1 MAKFVD
7 GGTPARSGDLAAWRW
22 KVMCEGA
29 NRSNITHHDNWKLCE
44 HPLVEGNIVVRDG

>member
-44 HPLVEGNIVVRDG
+44 HPLVEGNIFVRDW